1 MISRA
6 VRTVPRPIWF
16 GGIALVVAI
25 LTAVLLTAIATEAP
39 ASPAVAAPAPTAGCD
54 VLPLPTLGGLFGQVT
69 AANRRGLAVGSATDR
84 TGADTAV
91 LWESGSVRP
100 LSTGTAG
107 SVAVSVNGRGDVVGR
122 GRVDATPVGWM
133 WSQGV
138 AVRLK
143 ADRDEIAVPAAINDS
158 GLIVGTLSENEG
170 TEGQVAGQNEDE
182 QAALWPDAKGAPV
195 VLTSLP
201 GDQGSQALAVN
212 GRGQIG
218 GLSAGARFRPVV
230 WDSRRKAHALA
241 DLGGGYA
248 AVRALADSGLAAG
261 DAVAADGT
269 DHPVLWDAAGRIST
283 LELPAGARSGQAT
296 AILPDGTVIG
306 TADVTVTGGGV
317 QKQAVRWT
325 KAGSVA
331 LLSTA
336 DGRAGSAAGGVADA
350 TSYVGYRTD
359 PVGGRHPVLWR
370 CGR

>member
-1 MISRA
+1 MIARA
-6 VRTVPRPIWF
+6 VRTVPRPAWF
-16 GGIALVVAI
+16 GGIALVVVI
-25 LTAVLLTAIATEAP
+25 LTAVMLTATATEAP
-39 ASPAVAAPAPTAGCD
+39 ASPAIAGAPTAGCD
-54 VLPLPTLGGLFGQVT
+54 VLPLPTLGGLFGQVM
-69 AANRRGLAVGSATDR
+69 AANRRGLAVGTATDR
-84 TGADTAV
+84 AGADTAV
-91 LWESGSVRP
+91 LWQSGRVRP

-107 SVAVSVNGRGDVVGR
+107 GVAVAVNDRGDVVGR
-122 GRVDATPVGWM
+122 GRVNATPVGWM
-133 WSQGV
+133 WSNGV

-143 ADRDEIAVPAAINDS
+143 ADGDEIAVPAAINDS
-158 GLIVGTLSENEG
+158 GLIVGALSENEG
-170 TEGQVAGQNEDE
+170 TEGEVAGANEDE
-182 QAALWPDAKGAPV
+182 QAALWPGAAAAPV
-195 VLTSLP
+195 VLAALP
-201 GDQGSQALAVN
+201 GDRGAQALAVD
-212 GRGQIG
+212 GRGRIG

-230 WDSRRKAHALA
+230 WDSQRRVHALA

-248 AVRALADSGLAAG
+248 AVRALADSGPAAG

-306 TADVTVTGGGV
+306 TADVMVAGGGV

-331 LLSTA
+331 LLSTS
-336 DGRAGSAAGGVADA
+336 DDRAGSAAGGAADA